1 MGVVVLAS
9 SLIRY
14 LRALQYKIYLE
25 DWVCTSVISANIG
38 KTVTVVRFILALVC
52 LGIYE
57 DLIAELSQPNTRSS
71 LGMSEHNNM
80 MITVLFMVT
89 VFVTYFVH
97 WCHQHTT
104 KVNYIKILLSL
115 SNFVAEL

>member
-1 MGVVVLAS
+1 M
-9 SLIRY
+9 Y
-14 LRALQYKIYLE
+14 
-25 DWVCTSVISANIG
+25 TSVISANVG
-38 KTVTVVRFILALVC
+38 KTVMVVKFILALVC

-57 DLIAELSQPNTRSS
+57 DLIAELSHPNTRSS
-71 LGMSEHNNM
+71 LGMPEHYEM
-80 MITVLFMVT
+80 MITVVFMVT
-89 VFVTYFVH
+89 DFVTYLVH